1 MFRLSIE
8 RAINY
13 CVQLMRSTDI
23 SSLLTTSQE
32 KAVTNT
38 LRNILISLKQK
49 QETLFNI
56 AATNKPPPSIESL
69 TCFMYHTLESAG
81 GDASSHLGSVPTSQT
96 GSKLSIPAICRLQNV
111 HEALV
116 SSTKSILG
124 SEHNSSFQLFPTGTT
139 SNSGKSTKSIRSL
152 VNSVSTTCTHLY
164 VQCGQLWKK
173 YGFEYY
179 GSDTHRLVMTPN
191 TEKCLYSLMKGLS
204 EDAGG
209 VLLRDS
215 TSEELVKELAMVRIA
230 YTCSITEN
238 NS

>member
-1 MFRLSIE
+1 
-8 RAINY
+8 
-13 CVQLMRSTDI
+13 MRSTDI

-38 LRNILISLKQK
+38 LKNIIISLKQK

-56 AATNKPPPSIESL
+56 ATMDESQASIESL
-69 TCFMYHTLESAG
+69 ACFMYHTLESAG
-81 GDASSHLGSVPTSQT
+81 GDVNSHLGSVPPSLT
-96 GSKLSIPAICRLQNV
+96 GSKSSIPAICRLQNI

-124 SEHNSSFQLFPTGTT
+124 PPSKCNSSSQLFPTIA

-179 GSDTHRLVMTPN
+179 GSSTHRLLMTPN
-191 TEKCLYSLMKGLS
+191 TERCLYSLMKGLS
-204 EDAGG
+204 EDTGG
-209 VLLRDS
+209 ILIKES
-215 TSEELVKELAMVRIA
+215 TSEELVKELAMVCIA
-230 YTCSITEN
+230 
-238 NS
+238 